1 MVLMTVIKMQ
11 NAATQ
16 LAVSF
21 AYAIKD
27 ILVMGGNAWV

>member
-1 MVLMTVIKMQ
+1 MVLMTVINMQ
-11 NAATQ
+11 NAGTQ

-27 ILVMGGNAWV
+27 ILVMGGIAQV